1 MTKKLTATER
11 DRKRV
16 AKKEESEAWALCGA
30 GYCPHNL
37 VSAVD
42 YTWAH
47 CDTCWTCKHRII
59 IHSRM
64 QCGCDTPPRML
75 CSHDIFT
82 ATKCE
87 HREKMSEAEWEATN
101 DA

>member
-1 MTKKLTATER
+1 MAKKLTATER

-16 AKKEESEAWALCGA
+16 AKKEESEA
-30 GYCPHNL
+30 
-37 VSAVD
+37 AVD

-47 CDTCWTCKHRII
+47 YDTCWTCKHRII
-59 IHSRM
+59 IHSRIH
-64 QCGCDTPPRML
+64 CGCDTPPRML